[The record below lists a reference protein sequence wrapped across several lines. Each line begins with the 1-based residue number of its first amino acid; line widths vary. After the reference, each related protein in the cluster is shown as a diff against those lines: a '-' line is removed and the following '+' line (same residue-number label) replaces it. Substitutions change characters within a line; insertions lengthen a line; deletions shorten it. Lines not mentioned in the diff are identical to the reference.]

1 MNETFVYCGGILY
14 KNRQWMPAVSTL

>member
-14 KNRQWMPAVSTL
+14 KNRRGMPAVSTL